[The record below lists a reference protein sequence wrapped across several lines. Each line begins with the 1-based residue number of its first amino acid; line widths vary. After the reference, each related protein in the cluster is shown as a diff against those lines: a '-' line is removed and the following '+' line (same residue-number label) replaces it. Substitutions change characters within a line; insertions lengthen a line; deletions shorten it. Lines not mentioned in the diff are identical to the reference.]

1 MKPILTLQFYHLG
14 AQDRCK
20 ARDLAALISLLIFL
34 CIGQY
39 ALATDTEFTNP
50 PQVGPKEL
58 NNISTNE
65 DQSAADESDHTKK
78 LRKLAAE
85 GDAESQYELGV
96 ALMIEAPLG
105 SGENAA
111 KSFDWFRKAAEQGL
125 AEAQNELGRCYL
137 NGEGVEKNLDQAF
150 AWFQKAAAQGN
161 VASQNSLGD
170 CYQHGW
176 GVDNDPIQSAACY
189 NKAAENGSVYA
200 QYSLALCYKEGSGVE
215 KNPVQAIKWCR
226 EAAEKRL
233 AHAQLLL
240 GIFYYDGTG
249 IEKDPA
255 QAVVWFRKAADRYN
269 VNNILDM
276 SAMAVDPC
284 GNLEMSEVDVQ
295 VAAEFYLGLCFET
308 GDGVEKD
315 LGQAISL
322 YRNAALRGHADAQ
335 NRLGVCFE
343 NGSGV
348 EKDPLQAARW
358 YGMAAEQGNEEAQ
371 HNLNNIVR
379 TVAWMRKAAERGNAI
394 DQFNLGICFA
404 KGEGVEK
411 DPVQAAFWYRKAAE
425 QGDAPAQNNLGIC
438 FKEGEGVEQDFGQ
451 AEYWYRK
458 AAEQGNAQAHFNL
471 GQLYINGEGVVQ
483 DDRQACVHFLIAGAL
498 GNSIAP
504 ERIKL
509 IRKERLTGA
518 GYEDAQQEA
527 KDWMKKF
534 KNERQTSTA
543 PGDGNAA
550 VRPSDELSG
559 SGSGFVI
566 SADGYF
572 LTCAHVIEGGNGIK
586 VCFGDKTYPAQLIR
600 ADVNNDVALLKLD
613 GADFRPLALSPSLP
627 EMGDKVFTVGFPN
640 PELQG
645 SSAKYTDG
653 VISSLFGII
662 DDVRTM
668 QITVPIQGG
677 NSGGPLVDA
686 AGNVLGLVVAQLN
699 AATVFEYTGTIPQ
712 NVNFA
717 VKINYALPIVQS
729 VPGLAKN
736 LPQPRTATPDAR
748 PVADV
753 QAATG
758 LVFVYE

>member
-1 MKPILTLQFYHLG
+1 MIILTKNVITAHTCFVWRWLIAILVVCPIYYLG
-14 AQDRCK
+14 QP
-20 ARDLAALISLLIFL
+20 
-34 CIGQY
+34 
-39 ALATDTEFTNP
+39 ALASNP
-50 PQVGPKEL
+50 EPADPTSVGTKEL
-58 NNISTNE
+58 NTASSNDDKNE
-65 DQSAADESDHTKK
+65 VNADDNAKK
-78 LRKLAAE
+78 LRRLAAE

-125 AEAQNELGRCYL
+125 AVAQNELGRCYL
-137 NGEGVEKNLDQAF
+137 NGEGVEINLAQAF
-150 AWFQKAAAQGN
+150 EWFQKAATKGN
-161 VASQNSLGD
+161 VAAQNSVGD
-170 CYQHGW
+170 CYMRGW
-176 GVDNDPIQSAACY
+176 GVKNDPIQAVDWY
-189 NKAAENGSVYA
+189 RKAAEKGSVYA
-200 QYSLALCYKEGSGVE
+200 QFSLAICYKEGSGVE
-215 KNPVQAIKWCR
+215 EDPVQAIKWCR

-233 AHAQLLL
+233 APAQLLL
-240 GIFYYDGTG
+240 GTFYLDGTG
-249 IEKDPA
+249 TEKDPV
-255 QAVVWFRKAADRYN
+255 QAVVWFKKASDPYSF
-269 VNNILDM
+269 IDI

-284 GNLEMSEVDVQ
+284 GNLDLLYKPGGAQET
-295 VAAEFYLGLCFET
+295 AESCLGVCYEQGL
-308 GDGVEKD
+308 GVEKD
-315 LGQAISL
+315 LVQAI
-322 YRNAALRGHADAQ
+322 
-335 NRLGVCFE
+335 
-343 NGSGV
+343 
-348 EKDPLQAARW
+348 
-358 YGMAAEQGNEEAQ
+358 
-371 HNLNNIVR
+371 
-379 TVAWMRKAAERGNAI
+379 
-394 DQFNLGICFA
+394 
-404 KGEGVEK
+404 
-411 DPVQAAFWYRKAAE
+411 
-425 QGDAPAQNNLGIC
+425 
-438 FKEGEGVEQDFGQ
+438 
-451 AEYWYRK
+451 YWYRK
-458 AAEQGNAQAHFNL
+458 AAERGSASDQLNLGVHYENGEGVEKDIGQAIIWYRKAAKQGNARAHFNL
-471 GQLYINGEGVVQ
+471 GQLYIMGEGVIQ

-498 GNSIAP
+498 GESIAS
-504 ERIKL
+504 ERIKI
-509 IRKERLTGA
+509 IREERLSAA

-534 KNERQTSTA
+534 KNAQQDSPA
-543 PGDGNAA
+543 PGDGSVA
-550 VRPSDELSG
+550 VRPSEKLFG

-572 LTCAHVIEGGNGIK
+572 LTCAHVIEGGTKIK
-586 VCFGDKTYPAQLIR
+586 VRFGDKTYTAQLIH